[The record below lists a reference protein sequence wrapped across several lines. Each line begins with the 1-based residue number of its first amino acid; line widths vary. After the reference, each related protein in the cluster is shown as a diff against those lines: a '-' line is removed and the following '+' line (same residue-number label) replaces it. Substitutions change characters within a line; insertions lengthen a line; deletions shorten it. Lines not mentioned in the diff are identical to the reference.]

1 MQLVDDMVDDMLSEM
16 NEMYYECV
24 QKSVGDYI
32 LKNQDERKRLGVV
45 ITPFEAAK
53 HRRLEFDFGE
63 CMHAGINTPPQSWS
77 RSVQFARD
85 IMTNRLFSFN
95 CCALELQNTWQAY
108 ESTLLLDI
116 RLDGSH
122 RTSEIDR
129 YKVAQL
135 EHSDNVRNSLRKKW
149 YPKVVE
155 TFLNPPD
162 DEALVELVLAKEQ
175 VFRSV
180 AVLMTRQLRGL
191 VESTC
196 TSMSEFYESFYPIDP
211 ELVALASQGKN
222 DVKIM
227 PALTV
232 KLQVSGNHIRIV
244 PGLEEID
251 TTLRS
256 VLDHAIGAVDG
267 FPPLDTSILPDYS
280 PFNNKDTPA
289 DPDAEITEEQIRTDS
304 AGITSQLMEAVDNG
318 NGLRVARTDEESI
331 VEAKERV
338 RQVVTVN
345 MEGPRK
351 IVEMYEAFVHE
362 YYNLLNLDPYKL
374 GEDYKAAKNSLEQYQ
389 LDIEKFRKAATDVVD
404 VTVNEVYMGL
414 FVVQTEPVKRG
425 IAAKALQM
433 AEILLSQVLADNMDE
448 MNEVCMRFE
457 QMNSRA
463 MEKPKESHEMK
474 ALKTFLEG
482 VGKEQKVLHDKILKI
497 SKRVDFLHNLG
508 KEIPDEDMHINTRT
522 YMWPE
527 KIQPVING
535 SLDRILGQ
543 EEKMEEGLRSRQKK
557 FEDDLASTTE
567 TIGGL
572 DGLGDPRLVG
582 TYLQSAVKVKQDL
595 EALGEELEAINS
607 QEEIFGWNA
616 TVNPQ
621 VEQNLTTLEPYE
633 GLFRA
638 VHESQQNV
646 DKWLN
651 GPILDLNPEKVEEDV
666 DAAWR
671 TAYKFQK
678 TWGEKQN
685 GLALSTSMKD
695 LIGKFKPQVPLV
707 TILCNGG
714 LRERHWDSFS
724 DIVGFS
730 IKPHERTSLQDM
742 VEKNLGCYLQKMEEV
757 SEGASKEYSL
767 EKNLDKQLSEWTEMV
782 FEMSSWR
789 DTGTSILAGACVDE
803 IQAILDD
810 QIVKT
815 QTMLASPYI
824 KAFEARAK
832 EWDFFLQT
840 TQDVL
845 DYWLKV
851 QGQWLYLEP
860 IFASEDIKKQ
870 MPKESERFVK
880 VDGMVRSTVSRC
892 QENPKVLA
900 FSRTEGLIDN
910 LKESFD
916 LLELI
921 NKGLNAYLEEK
932 RLFFSRFFFLSN
944 DELLS
949 ILAETKDPLRVQPH
963 LSKCFEAISE
973 LQFNDQLVIE
983 GMISAE
989 KELVPWPRKLNPAE
1003 ARGAVEKWL
1012 LQTEAYMREAVR
1024 DQTMKARQAYPE
1036 NVRTQWACEWPGMV
1050 VICIGQMFWTTETEA
1065 AIVEPGGKGV
1075 AKYRDKLTQ
1084 QLDDIV
1090 ELVRGNLT
1098 KLQRSAVGAMCV
1110 LDVHARD
1117 MTAILADEGITS
1129 PLDFSWLSQMR
1140 YVWEN
1145 EQVACKMITACLM
1158 YGYEYLG
1165 VSSRLVVTPLTD
1177 RCYRTLMGALQLY
1190 LGGAPEG
1197 PAGTGKTETTK
1208 DLAKAVSNYCVVF
1221 NCSDGL
1227 DYLAM
1232 GKFFKGVAS
1241 CGAWA
1246 CFDEFNRIQ
1255 LEVLSV
1261 VAQQVMHIQRSV
1273 QQGKTEFDFE
1283 GSHLQLNKSCAVF
1296 ITMNPGYAGR
1306 ADLPDNLKVLFRT
1319 VAMMVPDYGMIGEIM
1334 LMSFG
1339 FSEGRVLARK
1349 IVATYKLCSEQLS
1362 SQTHYDYGMRAV
1374 MAVLRA
1380 AGNLKQAYRDQPESV
1395 LMLRSIR
1402 DVNLPKFLSH
1412 DLPLFEGI
1420 TKDLFPGVVLP
1431 QPDYVNMLAAMNW
1444 ACEQANL
1451 QPEKYFLQKTIEL
1464 FEMIVVR
1471 HGLMVVGLSYAGKTC
1486 SYRTLRDTLGRLKD
1500 LDQNEENHVKV
1511 FHMNPKSISMGQ
1523 LYGQTD
1529 PVTNEWT
1536 DGILAIQFR
1545 TAAQDRG
1552 PERKWVMFDGP
1563 VDAIWIENMNTG
1575 LCMCVSARVRLRV
1588 RVRVGHYNK
1597 M

>member
-1 MQLVDDMVDDMLSEM
+1 MD
-16 NEMYYECV
+16 
-24 QKSVGDYI
+24 
-32 LKNQDERKRLGVV
+32 
-45 ITPFEAAK
+45 
-53 HRRLEFDFGE
+53 
-63 CMHAGINTPPQSWS
+63 
-77 RSVQFARD
+77 
-85 IMTNRLFSFN
+85 
-95 CCALELQNTWQAY
+95 
-108 ESTLLLDI
+108 
-116 RLDGSH
+116 
-122 RTSEIDR
+122 
-129 YKVAQL
+129 
-135 EHSDNVRNSLRKKW
+135 
-149 YPKVVE
+149 
-155 TFLNPPD
+155 
-162 DEALVELVLAKEQ
+162 
-175 VFRSV
+175 
-180 AVLMTRQLRGL
+180 
-191 VESTC
+191 
-196 TSMSEFYESFYPIDP
+196 
-211 ELVALASQGKN
+211 
-222 DVKIM
+222 
-227 PALTV
+227 
-232 KLQVSGNHIRIV
+232 
-244 PGLEEID
+244 
-251 TTLRS
+251 
-256 VLDHAIGAVDG
+256 
-267 FPPLDTSILPDYS
+267 
-280 PFNNKDTPA
+280 
-289 DPDAEITEEQIRTDS
+289 
-304 AGITSQLMEAVDNG
+304 
-318 NGLRVARTDEESI
+318 
-331 VEAKERV
+331 
-338 RQVVTVN
+338 
-345 MEGPRK
+345 GPRMVMEK
-351 IVEMYEAFVHE
+351 YEAFVQE

-374 GEDYKAAKNSLEQYQ
+374 GEDYKATKHSLDQYQ
-389 LDIEKFRKAATDVVD
+389 LHIEKFRKAATDVVD

-433 AEILLSQVLADNMDE
+433 AEILLAQILADNMDE

-463 MEKPKESHEMK
+463 MEKPKESHDMK
-474 ALKTFLEG
+474 ALKIFLEG
-482 VGKEQKVLHDKILKI
+482 VGKEQKLLHDKILNV
-497 SKRVDFLHNLG
+497 SKRIDFLHNLG
-508 KEIPDEDMHINTRT
+508 KEIPDEDMLINTKT

-527 KIQPVING
+527 KIQPVINS

-543 EEKMEEGLRSRQKK
+543 EEKMEDGLRARQKK
-557 FEDDLASTTE
+557 FEDDLATTTE

-572 DGLGDPRLVG
+572 DALGDPKLVG
-582 TYLQSAVKVKQDL
+582 LYLTNAVKLKKDL
-595 EALGEELEAINS
+595 EDLGVELEAINA

-621 VEQNLTTLEPYE
+621 VDQNLAVLEPYE

-638 VHESQQNV
+638 VHESAENV
-646 DKWLN
+646 NNWLH
-651 GPILDLNPEKVEEDV
+651 GSILDLNPEKVEEDV
-666 DAAWR
+666 DTAWR

-678 TWGEKQN
+678 TWGDKECA
-685 GLALSTSMKD
+685 LTLSTSMKD

-707 TILCNGG
+707 TILCNKG
-714 LRERHWDSFS
+714 LRDRHWDSFS

-742 VEKNLGCYLQKMEEV
+742 VEKKLEGSFQKMEEV
-757 SEGASKEYSL
+757 SESASKENSL
-767 EKNLDKQLSEWTEMV
+767 EKNLDKQLAEWQEMQ
-782 FEMSSWR
+782 FEMTPWR

-824 KAFEARAK
+824 KAFEQRAK

-840 TQDVL
+840 TQDVV

-870 MPKESERFVK
+870 MPKEAERFVK
-880 VDGMVRSTVSRC
+880 VDGMVRSAVTRC
-892 QENPKVLA
+892 QENPRVLA

-1003 ARGAVEKWL
+1003 ARRAVEKWL

-1024 DQTMKARQAYPE
+1024 DQTMKARLAYPE
-1036 NVRTQWACEWPGMV
+1036 KVRTEWACEWPGMV
-1050 VICIGQMFWTTETEA
+1050 VICIGQMYWTTETEA

-1075 AKYRDKLTQ
+1075 ARYRDKLTQ

-1117 MTAILADEGITS
+1117 MTAILADENITS

-1140 YVWEN
+1140 YVWEE

-1246 CFDEFNRIQ
+1246 CFDEFNRII

-1273 QQGKTEFDFE
+1273 QLGKTEFDF
-1283 GSHLQLNKSCAVF
+1283 
-1296 ITMNPGYAGR
+1296 
-1306 ADLPDNLKVLFRT
+1306 
-1319 VAMMVPDYGMIGEIM
+1319 
-1334 LMSFG
+1334 
-1339 FSEGRVLARK
+1339 
-1349 IVATYKLCSEQLS
+1349 
-1362 SQTHYDYGMRAV
+1362 
-1374 MAVLRA
+1374 
-1380 AGNLKQAYRDQPESV
+1380 
-1395 LMLRSIR
+1395 
-1402 DVNLPKFLSH
+1402 
-1412 DLPLFEGI
+1412 
-1420 TKDLFPGVVLP
+1420 
-1431 QPDYVNMLAAMNW
+1431 
-1444 ACEQANL
+1444 
-1451 QPEKYFLQKTIEL
+1451 
-1464 FEMIVVR
+1464 
-1471 HGLMVVGLSYAGKTC
+1471 
-1486 SYRTLRDTLGRLKD
+1486 
-1500 LDQNEENHVKV
+1500 
-1511 FHMNPKSISMGQ
+1511 
-1523 LYGQTD
+1523 
-1529 PVTNEWT
+1529 
-1536 DGILAIQFR
+1536 
-1545 TAAQDRG
+1545 
-1552 PERKWVMFDGP
+1552 
-1563 VDAIWIENMNTG
+1563 
-1575 LCMCVSARVRLRV
+1575 
-1588 RVRVGHYNK
+1588 
-1597 M
+1597 